1 MEHPDQTQLD
11 NPAWFALAGRQA
23 HLRQGDGL
31 AARYMPDVA
40 PFAAVRNTTRD
51 AFDALRRLIAPDTP
65 AMLQALYLPPPLD
78 GLRSEPLFSFFQM
91 IDHGPAPAADDEQDL
106 LTLGAGD
113 VADMMALA
121 AATRPGPFGPRTIE
135 TGQYVGMRR
144 RGRLVA
150 MAGERMRLDGYV
162 EISAVCVDA
171 SCRGQGLAGRLMDRL
186 RRDIRLRGDT
196 PFLHVR
202 DNNAAAI
209 ALYQRLGFR
218 TRQTFQLH
226 RITTLDTHESACL

>member
-1 MEHPDQTQLD
+1 M
-11 NPAWFALAGRQA
+11 
-23 HLRQGDGL
+23 
-31 AARYMPDVA
+31 
-40 PFAAVRNTTRD
+40 
-51 AFDALRRLIAPDTP
+51 
-65 AMLQALYLPPPLD
+65 
-78 GLRSEPLFSFFQM
+78 
-91 IDHGPAPAADDEQDL
+91 
-106 LTLGAGD
+106 
-113 VADMMALA
+113 
-121 AATRPGPFGPRTIE
+121 E

-226 RITTLDTHESACL
+226 RITALDTHESACL